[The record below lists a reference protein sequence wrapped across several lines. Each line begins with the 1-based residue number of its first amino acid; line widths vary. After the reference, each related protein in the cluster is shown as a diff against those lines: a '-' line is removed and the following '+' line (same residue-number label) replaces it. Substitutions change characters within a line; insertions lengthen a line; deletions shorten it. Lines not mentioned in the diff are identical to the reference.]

1 MFSSL
6 LTGQLFQLFSRPS
19 EVEQS
24 CQTDLF
30 LQRPVTPHYVPVK
43 NGVDVST
50 FIDNELFDFDLEVQP
65 VLENIIGRTLQQALT
80 EVIHEE
86 EIAELREQQ
95 QKILASR
102 EAELHELRRLEEQ
115 ECNLKSEKV
124 SSLKNI

>member
-115 ECNLKSEKV
+115 ECNLKGEKV
-124 SSLKNI
+124 A

>member
-86 EIAELREQQ
+86 EIADLREQQ

-124 SSLKNI
+124 A